1 MKQTILLFLLA
12 FCQQNLLFSQE
23 FVVNGGFETPNECSE
38 FHRKCSPV
46 GWYSTSTG
54 ESSYDYVPNM
64 YSRKRGRNVSA
75 IVVADESKKKYIQ
88 AWLSCPVE
96 AGKRYRLSFFF
107 RKTDKYD
114 YIPFGLYFSNQF
126 EAIDQTRETQKVAHV
141 SIESTAISPSIK
153 PKRWY
158 KSSLEFIAPLT
169 ADFMTMGNFVPYY
182 PQRNK
187 PVPQWHLNY
196 ETVKYYLDDVS
207 LQPVEKGETC
217 QDFADKIIEITNHH
231 ARHLHNQNPQ
241 LRELPEAKILEANYL
256 ADEKPKEVK
265 KETVQ
270 KDTFTKVN
278 ISEKKQPEKIILP
291 NIFFAFDRY
300 ELLEKHQA
308 ELLSSLEPLRKK
320 QFSSLDII
328 GYTDNK
334 GSDSYNQTLS
344 LKRAETIQQ
353 FLFTHGFCSK
363 EKIAIFGKGAEEPVA
378 DNNSESG
385 RQLNRRVEIFIKY

>member
-1 MKQTILLFLLA
+1 MKQTTLLFLLA

-23 FVVNGGFETPNECSE
+23 LIVNGGFEASNECSE
-38 FHRKCSPV
+38 FHRNCSPV

-54 ESSYDYVPNM
+54 ALSYDYVPNM
-64 YSRKRGRNVSA
+64 FSRKRGRKISA

-126 EAIDQTRETQKVAHV
+126 EAIDHCRETQKTTHIR
-141 SIESTAISPSIK
+141 IESNAIGSIIA
-153 PKRWY
+153 PKKWY
-158 KSSLEFIAPLT
+158 KASLEFTAPLT
-169 ADFMTMGNFVPYY
+169 ADFMTMGNFDSYS

-196 ETVKYYLDDVS
+196 ETIKYYLDDVS
-207 LQPVEKGETC
+207 LQPIKKCETC

-231 ARHLHNQNPQ
+231 ARHLHNQNPK
-241 LRELPEAKILEANYL
+241 LRELPEAKMLKSNYL
-256 ADEKPKEVK
+256 ADEKPKEIK
-265 KETVQ
+265 KETIQ

-278 ISEKKQPEKIILP
+278 INEKKQPEKIILP

-300 ELLEKHQA
+300 ELLEKYQA
-308 ELLSSLEPLRKK
+308 ELLTALEPLRKK
-320 QFSSLDII
+320 QFSKLDII
-328 GYTDNK
+328 GHTDNK

-353 FLFTHGFCSK
+353 FLFTHSFCSK
-363 EKIAIFGKGAEEPVA
+363 EKTAIFGKGADEPIA
-378 DNNSESG
+378 DNYLESG
-385 RQLNRRVEIFIKY
+385 RQLNRRVEILIY